1 MPHCCNDETGV
12 AYGRSEL
19 HMSLVAPGVPVD
31 LLERDETLAKLN
43 DLLADVEASSQGRLA
58 WVGGEAGVGKT
69 VLLQRFCR
77 VQGKDVRILWGSCQ
91 PLRTPRP
98 FGPFVDVAEATGGEL
113 ARLVAAAA
121 RPHEVADAL
130 VDELRG
136 RRATVIVLED
146 LHWGDDATLDVV
158 TLIAAR
164 ISSMS
169 ALLLASY
176 RDDELERAP
185 ALQLVLGELARRT
198 GRLKVERLSRAAVAT
213 LADPAGLDAGQLYE
227 LTGGNPF
234 FISEVLATG
243 GGKVPET
250 VRDAVLARAATLSEP
265 ARRLIEAV
273 AVVPGQTEMWLL
285 GTLAGQQLDQLD
297 ECLASGML
305 SARSTTVAFR
315 HELAR
320 LAVEEAISP
329 NRRLA
334 LHGAA
339 VELLS
344 AQDDP
349 DFARLAHHAEGAC
362 DTDAVLR
369 WAPRAAER
377 ANLSGAHREAAAQYE
392 RALRFASGLP
402 ITERAALLEG
412 RARHCYLSAQIE
424 EAICAQQEALECYH
438 SAGDRLREGNA
449 LRELSR
455 ILFFVGRTNE
465 GEEAADAAV
474 VLLEQLPPGHELALA
489 YCNVSQRRMVV
500 QDAQG
505 ADKWGSRA
513 LAVAEQLNDIEAL
526 VYALTNIGSAE
537 LDRGEDSGHDKLERA
552 LELAQQHH
560 LEDHAGRIFNALT
573 MRLLTTMR
581 PMRRR
586 RLSECES
593 QLAAGLEYCRERGLD
608 TWRLY
613 LETCSALLQLDYGH
627 WDEAADGGASVLR
640 DPHSASVARNLAL
653 IVCGLV
659 HARRGDAEAAAQLG
673 EARTLAESTEEL
685 IRIGPSAA
693 AGAELAWLNADLEK
707 VVEVTDSAL
716 ALAVDR
722 AVPWVAGELAVWRWR
737 AGVRDQLPADL
748 VAEPYALSIGGDW
761 SNAAERWREIRCP
774 YEAALALADAD
785 DEGAL
790 RRAFEELQAL
800 GARPAA
806 AIVGRR
812 LRQRGVRGIPRGPRA
827 PTVENPAGLTA
838 REVEVLALIAEG
850 MRNAQIADRLFVS
863 EKTIDTHVSSILRK
877 LGALTR
883 GEAAA
888 QAARLGLTV
897 Q

>member
-1 MPHCCNDETGV
+1 
-12 AYGRSEL
+12 
-19 HMSLVAPGVPVD
+19 MSLAAPGVPVD

-43 DLLADVEASSQGRLA
+43 DLLADVQASSQGQLA
-58 WVGGEAGVGKT
+58 WLGGEAGVGKT
-69 VLLQRFCR
+69 VLLQTFCHR
-77 VQGKDVRILWGSCQ
+77 QGKDVRILWGSCQ

-98 FGPFVDVAEATGGEL
+98 FGPFVDVSEATGGEL
-113 ARLVAAAA
+113 ATLLAAAA

-130 VDELRG
+130 LDELRG

-146 LHWGDDATLDVV
+146 LHWADDATLDVV
-158 TLIAAR
+158 TLISAR

-176 RDDELERAP
+176 RDDELGRAP
-185 ALQLVLGELARRT
+185 ALQLVLGELGRRT
-198 GRLKVERLSRAAVAT
+198 GRLKVERLSRTAVET
-213 LADPAGLDAGQLYE
+213 LADPAGLDAGQLYD

-234 FISEVLATG
+234 FISEVLAAG
-243 GGKVPET
+243 GDKVPET

-273 AVVPGQTEMWLL
+273 AIVPGQTEMWLL
-285 GTLAGQQLDQLD
+285 KTLAGQMLGHLD

-320 LAVEEAISP
+320 LAVEEVISP
-329 NRRLA
+329 NRRLT
-334 LHGAA
+334 LHGDA

-344 AQDDP
+344 SQDHP
-349 DFARLAHHAEGAC
+349 DFARLAHHAEGAG

-377 ANLSGAHREAAAQYE
+377 ASLSGAHREAAAQHE

-424 EAICAQQEALECYH
+424 EAISAQREALECYH
-438 SAGDRLREGNA
+438 SAGDRLRQGNA

-455 ILFFVGRTNE
+455 ILFFVGRTKE

-500 QDAQG
+500 QDAKG

-526 VYALTNIGSAE
+526 VYALTNIGSAQ
-537 LDRGEDSGHDKLERA
+537 LDRGEDSGHDTLERA

-593 QLAAGLEYCRERGLD
+593 QLAAGLAYCRERGLD

-659 HARRGDAEAAAQLG
+659 HARRGDAAAAGAQLG
-673 EARTLAESTEEL
+673 EARTLAQSTEEL
-685 IRIGPSAA
+685 MRIGPSAA

-707 VVEVTDSAL
+707 VVEVTESAL

-722 AVPWVAGELAVWRWR
+722 AVPWVVGELAVWRWR
-737 AGVRDQLPADL
+737 AGAHDQLPADL
-748 VAEPYALSIGGDW
+748 VAEPYGLSIGGDW

-785 DEGAL
+785 DEAAL
-790 RRAFEELQAL
+790 RQAFEELQAL

-812 LRQRGVRGIPRGPRA
+812 LRQRGVRGIPRGPRG
-827 PTVENPAGLTA
+827 PTVENPAGLTT

-883 GEAAA
+883 GEAAV
-888 QAARLGLTV
+888 QAARLGLKI